1 MQVSSPS
8 LRQKLIL
15 LITAVTSVTVLM
27 ACAGLGAYQWHHARN
42 TLFEQE
48 YTAAQITADSSA
60 AALLFGD
67 DTSATETL
75 EALRNDSRILSA
87 CLFNKSGQLAA
98 SFTSQKDQNR
108 SCPPTAPVAGTF
120 TLRHLSVL
128 RPVAIKGSLVGVL
141 LLEVS
146 LSELNR
152 LTVSLLETGL
162 LATLCASLF
171 ALLLSSITERWVS
184 RPIVKLT
191 QTAVKISQGGNRS
204 LRAERTSN
212 DEVGLL
218 IDQFNSML
226 DRLHEREAELQGAHD
241 LLEGKVRERT
251 QTLQDE
257 ISERKLVELD
267 LSHAKD
273 LAEQAN
279 RAKSSFLANMSHEL
293 RTPLNAIIG
302 YSEMLYEDAQDPS
315 QETVRDDLGKI
326 LSSARHLVA
335 VISDIL
341 DLSKIEAG
349 QMKVQLEELPV
360 SLTVNDVL
368 PIAEGLVKNSKNTL
382 LVHDGATGV
391 KAIVDA
397 LRFRQCLLNLISNAC
412 KFTTDGTITFSTALR
427 EKSGT
432 QWVVWNVQDTGIGIA
447 AESLPN
453 LFRSFSQVDASAT
466 RRHGGTGLGLCISQ
480 ELCRAM
486 GGWIEV
492 HSELGVGSSFQIWL
506 PAAPNSMARDAV
518 EDAWNDSTPAYL

>member
-1 MQVSSPS
+1 MHLLSVS
-8 LRQKLIL
+8 LRRKLIL
-15 LITAVTSVTVLM
+15 LITAVTSVTVLI
-27 ACAGLGAYQWHHARN
+27 ACFGLGAYQWHHARN

-48 YTAAQITADSSA
+48 YTAAQMTADSSA

-67 DTSATETL
+67 NSAATETL
-75 EALRNDSRILSA
+75 SALRSDPRILSA
-87 CLFNKSGQLAA
+87 CLFDKIGQLAG
-98 SFTSQKDQNR
+98 SFRSQKNYGL
-108 SCPPTAPVAGTF
+108 SCPSRAPVAGTF
-120 TLRHLSVL
+120 TLHHLSIV
-128 RPVAIKGSLVGVL
+128 RPVTIKGSQVGVL
-141 LLEVS
+141 LFEVS
-146 LSELNR
+146 LAELNR
-152 LTVSLLETGL
+152 LTLSLIEVVL

-184 RPIVKLT
+184 RPIVELT
-191 QTAVKISQGGNRS
+191 QTAVQISQDGNSS
-204 LRAERTSN
+204 LRATRTSN

-226 DRLHEREAELQGAHD
+226 DRLHEREAELRGAHD
-241 LLEGKVRERT
+241 LLEGKVKERT

-315 QETVRDDLGKI
+315 QEDMKSDLGKI
-326 LSSARHLVA
+326 LSSARHLLA
-335 VISDIL
+335 VISDVL

-349 QMKVQLEELPV
+349 QMKVHLEEVPV

-368 PIAEGLVKNSKNTL
+368 PIAEGLVKNSRNTL
-382 LVHDGATGV
+382 IVNDEAKGATTL
-391 KAIVDA
+391 VDA

-412 KFTTDGTITFSTALR
+412 KFTKEGTITFSTAVR
-427 EKSGT
+427 EKQGVP
-432 QWVVWNVQDTGIGIA
+432 WLVWSVGDTGIGIA

-492 HSELGVGSSFQIWL
+492 QSEFGVGSIFQIWL
-506 PAAPNSMARDAV
+506 PTVAASDPLYATERSPHEAPL
-518 EDAWNDSTPAYL
+518 TYI

>member
-1 MQVSSPS
+1 MS
-8 LRQKLIL
+8 LRRKLIL
-15 LITAVTSVTVLM
+15 LITAVTSLTVLI
-27 ACAGLGAYQWHHARN
+27 ACIGLGAYQWHHARN

-48 YTAAQITADSSA
+48 YTAAQMTADSSA

-67 DTSATETL
+67 NSAATQTL
-75 EALRNDSRILSA
+75 SALRSDPRILSA
-87 CLFNKSGQLAA
+87 CLFDKTGQLAG
-98 SFTSQKDQNR
+98 SFESQKNHALP
-108 SCPPTAPVAGTF
+108 CPSKVPVAGTF
-120 TLRHLSVL
+120 TLHHLSIL
-128 RPVAIKGSLVGVL
+128 RPVVIKSTEVGVL
-141 LLEVS
+141 LFEVS
-146 LSELNR
+146 LAELNR
-152 LTVSLLETGL
+152 LTLSLIEVVL

-184 RPIVKLT
+184 RPIVELT
-191 QTAVKISQGGNRS
+191 QTAVQISQDGNSS
-204 LRAERTSN
+204 LRATRTSN

-226 DRLHEREAELQGAHD
+226 DRLHEREAELRGAHH
-241 LLEGKVRERT
+241 LLEGKVKERT

-315 QETVRDDLGKI
+315 QEDMKSDLAKI
-326 LSSARHLVA
+326 LSSARHLLA
-335 VISDIL
+335 VISDVL

-349 QMKVQLEELPV
+349 QMKVHLEELPV

-368 PIAEGLVKNSKNTL
+368 PIAEALVKNSRNTL
-382 LVHDGATGV
+382 IVNDEAKGATTL
-391 KAIVDA
+391 VDA

-412 KFTTDGTITFSTALR
+412 KFTKEGTITFSTAVR
-427 EKSGT
+427 EKQGVP
-432 QWVVWNVQDTGIGIA
+432 WLVWSVGDTGIGIA

-492 HSELGVGSSFQIWL
+492 QSELGVGSSFQIWL
-506 PAAPNSMARDAV
+506 PTVAISDSLYTTERSPHQAALTYV
-518 EDAWNDSTPAYL
+518 

>member
-1 MQVSSPS
+1 MRLFSAS
-8 LRQKLIL
+8 LRKKLIL

-27 ACAGLGAYQWHHARN
+27 ACAGLGIYQWHHARN

-67 DTSATETL
+67 NISATETL
-75 EALRNDSRILSA
+75 SALRSDPRILSA
-87 CLFNKSGQLAA
+87 CLFSKNGQLTA
-98 SFTSQKDQNR
+98 SFSSQKNHA
-108 SCPPTAPVAGTF
+108 SPCPLAAPAANTF
-120 TLRHLSVL
+120 TLHELSIL
-128 RPVAIKGSLVGVL
+128 HPVTIKNSQVGVL
-141 LLEVS
+141 LFEVS
-146 LSELNR
+146 LAELNR
-152 LTVSLLETGL
+152 LTLSLIEVGL

-191 QTAVKISQGGNRS
+191 QTAVQISRDGNSS
-204 LRAERTSN
+204 LRATGTSN

-226 DRLHEREAELQGAHD
+226 DRLQEREAELQNAHD
-241 LLEGKVRERT
+241 LLEAKVNERT

-273 LAEQAN
+273 LAEQASK
-279 RAKSSFLANMSHEL
+279 AKSSFLANMSHEL

-315 QETVRDDLGKI
+315 QDDMRDDLGKI
-326 LSSARHLVA
+326 LSSARHLLA
-335 VISDIL
+335 VISDVL

-349 QMKVQLEELPV
+349 QMKVHLEEIPV
-360 SLTVNDVL
+360 SLTVDDVL
-368 PIAEGLVKNSKNTL
+368 PIAEALVKNSRNALIIQHEAKGT
-382 LVHDGATGV
+382 TTR
-391 KAIVDA
+391 VDA

-412 KFTTDGTITFSTALR
+412 KFTKDGTITFGTAMR
-427 EKSGT
+427 ERNATS
-432 QWVVWNVQDTGIGIA
+432 WLVWSVQDTGIGIA

-466 RRHGGTGLGLCISQ
+466 RQHGGTGLGLCISQ

-492 HSELGVGSSFQIWL
+492 HSELGVGSCFQIWL
-506 PAAPNSMARDAV
+506 PAAPSSTSPDV
-518 EDAWNDSTPAYL
+518 TEDARNEATPAYV